1 LLVKAQHTEGSKV
14 LLVLGILL
22 VVGIALAKILFFVY
36 VCLNAEITV
45 VTKEKDDPRK
55 GHSPEYNRLMAHAK
69 ELGL

>member
-1 LLVKAQHTEGSKV
+1 LVKTQHTKESKV

-22 VVGIALAKILFFVY
+22 VVGIALAKILFVVY

-45 VTKEKDDPRK
+45 VTKEKDPRK

>member
-1 LLVKAQHTEGSKV
+1 V
-14 LLVLGILL
+14 LLALGILL
-22 VVGIALAKILFFVY
+22 VVSIALAKILFFVF

-45 VTKEKDDPRK
+45 VTKVKDPKDPRE

>member
-1 LLVKAQHTEGSKV
+1 LVKAQHTKGSKV
-14 LLVLGILL
+14 LLVGILL

-45 VTKEKDDPRK
+45 VTKEKDPRK
-55 GHSPEYNRLMAHAK
+55 GHSPEYNRLMVHAK